1 MSGYVDTGSLFGEI
15 NEVFKRYG
23 VGKGVGFV
31 PDRLEVT
38 MDRATSGVCTLV
50 YREFF
55 TYLPPEVMAVA
66 MGNAVEF
73 LSSIGIPRERI
84 KPLDSGVEVT
94 LEGDARIAYFPM
106 LEMLIQDK
114 GLGGNVDSALDSL
127 KGSIHSMMELF
138 EIACSWDTTSEEMWR
153 NNNAKLNWERGS
165 REPRPPSP
173 RRSGRPPAFLSPC
186 SGTYH

>member
-1 MSGYVDTGSLFGEI
+1 VRMSLSGRIDAGSLFREI
-15 NEVFKRYG
+15 NGVFKRYG

-31 PDRLEVT
+31 PDKVDVSME
-38 MDRATSGVCTLV
+38 RATSGTCTLI

-55 TYLPPEVMAVA
+55 SYLPPEVMAVA

-73 LSSIGIPRERI
+73 LSSVGIPREKI

-114 GLGGNVDSALDSL
+114 GIAGNVDSALDSL
-127 KGSIHSMMELF
+127 KASIRSMMDLF
-138 EIACSWDTTSEEMWR
+138 EFVWSWDAASEELWR
-153 NNNAKLNWERGS
+153 NNIAKLNEVISANPGMQS
-165 REPRPPSP
+165 EIEELVKK
-173 RRSGRPPAFLSPC
+173 A
-186 SGTYH
+186 HEKVV

>member
-1 MSGYVDTGSLFGEI
+1 VLISLSGRVDAGSLFREI
-15 NEVFKRYG
+15 NKVFKRYG

-31 PDRLEVT
+31 PDKLDVT
-38 MDRATSGVCTLV
+38 MKRATSGTCTLI

-73 LSSIGIPRERI
+73 LSSIGIPREKI

-106 LEMLIQDK
+106 LELLIQDR
-114 GLGGNVDSALDSL
+114 GIAGNVDSALDSL
-127 KGSIHSMMELF
+127 KGSIHSIMDLF
-138 EIACSWDTTSEEMWR
+138 EFAWNWDTASEEMWR
-153 NNNAKLNWERGS
+153 NNIAKLNEVISANPGMQG
-165 REPRPPSP
+165 EIEEIVKKHT
-173 RRSGRPPAFLSPC
+173 GK
-186 SGTYH
+186 